1 MKKTVPVLAL
11 IVGIAAAGAA
21 AYFATTGKAQ
31 FGPTP
36 RLGLWGG
43 GGLGL
48 LLGLIGAAKG
58 KKKRKTFAII
68 GLILSIGAIGATFAP
83 VLATGG

>member
-31 FGPTP
+31 FGPT
-36 RLGLWGG
+36 LALASGV
-43 GGLGL
+43 
-48 LLGLIGAAKG
+48 AA
-58 KKKRKTFAII
+58 A
-68 GLILSIGAIGATFAP
+68 SACSSA
-83 VLATGG
+83 